1 MEDANPGNSTISTG
15 GFDEAKAGFY
25 ASIGLGAAVLAYAI
39 YFVTFELTAG
49 VISYL
54 LLGGMLGVVAVSC
67 IGFHEWKMRQEEEV
81 ANRVIE
87 DYVAGTAVLCGSLA
101 AVWLAR
107 YSHTQPSNTLPM
119 RAR

>member
-39 YFVTFELTAG
+39 YFVTFELTAESDL
-49 VISYL
+49 SYL

-67 IGFHEWKMRQEEEV
+67 IGFHEWKMR
-81 ANRVIE
+81 
-87 DYVAGTAVLCGSLA
+87 LSLI
-101 AVWLAR
+101 
-107 YSHTQPSNTLPM
+107 HI
-119 RAR
+119 

>member
-39 YFVTFELTAG
+39 YFVTFELTAESDL
-49 VISYL
+49 SYL

-67 IGFHEWKMRQEEEV
+67 IGFHEWKILMILLILKK
-81 ANRVIE
+81 N
-87 DYVAGTAVLCGSLA
+87 
-101 AVWLAR
+101 
-107 YSHTQPSNTLPM
+107 
-119 RAR
+119 